1 MSGLALFAIVFPSTL
16 LVMMV
21 LERVLNA
28 LVYLAISAIFSKD
41 GGGVYPAMQ
50 LCGAAVG
57 SGLQSLAVTFEF
69 AVGAVPGAAVGARAV
84 FCDLCACDAAL
95 PLLRAFSRHGAVVCP
110 RLEPVDRAAA
120 VLCGDLAGARGGDC
134 DAEPAA
140 AVQLRGQGHG
150 EHRVL
155 DCAHRCHADGRGAGR
170 PGNEPEPRGGLRCPV
185 VPVVRGRDQRPGRRL
200 LRDGAQLL
208 RDGRVGPCSCAEVR
222 GARHALGGRAGHGDV
237 PGACIA
243 DRPCAVP
250 AHGPEPPGGAERGRE
265 HAAANSGGG
274 AAGPGAALPAAS
286 GGHRVGGVPPG
297 PAAAVRALAAMV
309 RTAAALVDN
318 WLDMSL
324 VILGAAINQQ
334 SPACAETEKR
344 NRTVEFSQAFFRQN
358 VTAVVALSCLR
369 DAAVQSPVTCSK
381 QLRGV
386 LHPGL
391 GFWGWSRRFDMAH
404 FTRVELWS
412 PSNVYQ

>member
-1 MSGLALFAIVFPSTL
+1 MLLFLFYEHFPGTVRSFAREWNRWIGPLLYFVVIWPVHVVVIVTQNLLPLYNFAVKVTGSIASSIALTAVTQ
-16 LVMMV
+16 MGA
-21 LERVLNA
+21 A
-28 LVYLAISAIFSKD
+28 LVDLATSLSLGAVFVAQSFLSYVDAISARVD
-41 GGGVYPAMQ
+41 GCAGMGRSCFEMVEWDLVPALKFVAPATRSGVA
-50 LCGAAVG
+50 L
-57 SGLQSLAVTFEF
+57 VT
-69 AVGAVPGAAVGARAV
+69 GM
-84 FCDLCACDAAL
+84 
-95 PLLRAFSRHGAVVCP
+95 
-110 RLEPVDRAAA
+110 
-120 VLCGDLAGARGGDC
+120 
-134 DAEPAA
+134 
-140 AVQLRGQGHG
+140 
-150 EHRVL
+150 
-155 DCAHRCHADGRGAGR
+155 
-170 PGNEPEPRGGLRCPV
+170 CPV
-185 VPVVRGRDQRPGRRL
+185 L
-200 LRDGAQLL
+200 A
-208 RDGRVGPCSCAEVR
+208 
-222 GARHALGGRAGHGDV
+222 
-237 PGACIA
+237 
-243 DRPCAVP
+243 
-250 AHGPEPPGGAERGRE
+250 PPIDLVLYPLTDP
-265 HAAANSGGG
+265 N
-274 AAGPGAALPAAS
+274 LPAALS
-286 GGHRVGGVPPG
+286 GAVNMLLLTLVEAPRVTAQRCRLHRADIGLVACLPDLQ
-297 PAAAVRALAAMV
+297 RLYEHFAAMV